1 LEINMLVF
9 QYIVPICV
17 VLIMVIQ
24 ILRDKEMSTND
35 KILLLC
41 GIILTLIAQIVYI
54 FFIKE

>member
-1 LEINMLVF
+1 MLVL

-17 VLIMVIQ
+17 VLMMVIQ